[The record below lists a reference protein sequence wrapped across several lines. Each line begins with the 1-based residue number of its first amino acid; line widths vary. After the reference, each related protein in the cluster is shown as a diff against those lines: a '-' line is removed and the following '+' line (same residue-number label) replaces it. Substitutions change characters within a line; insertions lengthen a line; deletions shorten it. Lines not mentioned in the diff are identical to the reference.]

1 MAYIEP
7 RNLTA
12 NIIKKQVIRVEK
24 LVGERNKFRDVAFKK
39 QRIFNERKRSEER
52 EKKVES
58 RPDSKEREVSNKIP
72 VPRLGFLDA
81 VKDFLFKILL
91 GAFAIKLLPQ
101 LPKLKGV
108 LMGALKFSDFIL
120 EFSGSILNAFATFV
134 DKVYKIVDFGKQQA
148 KLLGGDAGLKNYNR
162 TLDLANKVMNSML
175 IAGMLFSDLVESD
188 SNAGAAQQAT
198 DLVKDR
204 VIQQA
209 GQRAAQQAAIRGA
222 AQISTRAAAGI
233 VAGVGLIS
241 SALGEGM
248 FQLRKFTTKVE
259 RDAYDGLAEAQKDP
273 NPFTRFLKVG
283 FYNTIAIPGMRFYNF
298 VSTGIGTLLD
308 IIGAPFRYAI
318 ELINFGIMSLT
329 GDADGIK
336 QQRENLGKLDARIR
350 EQIRQIVNTLS
361 FGTLAKQQGSFG
373 SLFGDQAVKSMGY
386 ASGGAV
392 TRGGVYEGAVTRTVG
407 KKLRARRV
415 EKVTTAPIK
424 PGSDVGGLL
433 PYPESKVSKIETFY
447 TNPSDPGLV
456 NSYKYLTNTYG
467 IASRSKF
474 IHPILELGIKAIFG
488 DKPNEGDYKAVGVG
502 LDNFL
507 NEILGTVKS
516 PGKDTSIS
524 DEFGSVNIAKWV
536 TSMVKDSIS
545 NNINSILDEL
555 KDQLTLKK
563 SRTSAKEKSN
573 KPSSGGGS
581 ENPMAQFGG
590 QAQFVIGDSIAH
602 GFAGRSGNGDNASD
616 TQVGRNSSA
625 VLGILKARGDALK
638 GALIDLSTGIANS
651 TGDWDSVEAQ
661 LKHLKSIGARV
672 RILGVGNDFSKAKG
686 GINEKLSQMASKYG
700 FYFYGGY
707 RGGKDKL
714 HGTDEDY
721 ANLKIKRDKDV
732 ALQSQDKMQL
742 GAGSGKPG
750 ELLASG
756 AKTTY
761 YDPSLGGINASGA
774 KTREGLPATSTGE
787 GYRSNV
793 FSAAAF
799 PPLIARLPSSMTV
812 PASRFPGGR
821 TLKRG
826 FNVIVTGPNGK
837 KAVVRV
843 NDVGPGV
850 SGHSSNHMLDLS
862 VAAKNYLGTGEG
874 YTIHMAESG
883 SSPGPIS
890 QAFHGGYIDKTQMV
904 LTHAGEYV
912 VDADSVRLFGIKFY
926 DIINKTETVSQRRRA
941 SENLVSILSQ
951 YTEDGYPETENDYT
965 YQVPESSSV
974 TVVPP
979 QVIPIFSGS
988 GSSDSE
994 EGDDPSMD
1002 GLYM

>member
-24 LVGERNKFRDVAFKK
+24 LVGERNKFRDVVFKK

-58 RPDSKEREVSNKIP
+58 RPDSKEREVSNKIS
-72 VPRLGFLDA
+72 VPRLGFLDT

-120 EFSGSILNAFATFV
+120 EFSGSILNAFVTFV

-148 KLLGGDAGLKNYNR
+148 KLLGGDSGLKNYNR

-188 SNAGAAQQAT
+188 SNAGVAQQAT

-209 GQRAAQQAAIRGA
+209 GQRAAQQAALRGA

-233 VAGVGLIS
+233 VASVGLIS

-259 RDAYDGLAEAQKDP
+259 KDAYDGLAEAQKDP

-447 TNPSDPGLV
+447 TNPTDPGLV

-545 NNINSILDEL
+545 NNINSILDDL

-616 TQVGRNSSA
+616 TQVGRSSSA

-672 RILGVGNDFSKAKG
+672 RILGVGNDFSKSKG
-686 GINEKLSQMASKYG
+686 GINEKLSQLASKYG

-721 ANLKIKRDKDV
+721 TNLKRKRDTET
-732 ALQSQDKMQL
+732 APIIKMKPGDIPQGNISAEQL
-742 GAGSGKPG
+742 KQLARGAG
-750 ELLASG
+750 
-756 AKTTY
+756 
-761 YDPSLGGINASGA
+761 
-774 KTREGLPATSTGE
+774 
-787 GYRSNV
+787 
-793 FSAAAF
+793 FSENEIPIMVA
-799 PPLIARLPSSMTV
+799 IA
-812 PASRFPGGR
+812 
-821 TLKRG
+821 
-826 FNVIVTGPNGK
+826 
-837 KAVVRV
+837 
-843 NDVGPGV
+843 
-850 SGHSSNHMLDLS
+850 
-862 VAAKNYLGTGEG
+862 
-874 YTIHMAESG
+874 MAESG
-883 SSPGPIS
+883 GNSRAHNPKPPDNSYGLWQINMIGDLGPDRRKRYGLSSNDDLFDPTTNARVAKRIRDEQGLNAWTTYSGGAYKKFLSIAS
-890 QAFHGGYIDKTQMV
+890 KQHGGYIDKTQMV
-904 LTHAGEYV
+904 LTHPGEYV
-912 VDADSVRLFGIKFY
+912 VDADSVRLFGINFY
-926 DIINKTETVSQRRRA
+926 DIINKTEIVSQRKRA

-951 YTEDGYPETENDYT
+951 YTEDGYPETEDDYT